1 MSTIIIS
8 DLPQMQVALTS
19 LLNLSQ
25 LSGKGQAENPQ
36 LTEHSDYDEFYK
48 DYLIF
53 YTNYFLWLVLIKR
66 IMISVL
72 PRNFKYNIEE
82 KNILYDNK
90 LY

>member
-36 LTEHSDYDEFYK
+36 LTEHSDYNEFYK
-48 DYLIF
+48 DYLI
-53 YTNYFLWLVLIKR
+53 YYKKNFLWLVLVKR

-72 PRNFKYNIEE
+72 PRNFKYNIEK
-82 KNILYDNK
+82 KNILYNNK
-90 LY
+90 LH